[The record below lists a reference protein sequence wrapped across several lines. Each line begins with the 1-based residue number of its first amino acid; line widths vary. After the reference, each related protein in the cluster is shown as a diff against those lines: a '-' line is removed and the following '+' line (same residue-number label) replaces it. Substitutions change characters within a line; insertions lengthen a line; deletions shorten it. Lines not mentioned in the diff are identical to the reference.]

1 VFRVECAALEIPLT
15 MTRTSLFSPIPLL
28 VAGAVFLMTGSP
40 LTAQAEGEFQITK
53 IDPALVTTP
62 AVNYSGATGKNVPGS
77 PKRWIELEVSFTWLP
92 RTTAE
97 KYADDVVVNYY
108 VLLSNRN
115 AQAPQGTMLT
125 GQVTLMSIPAK
136 QPDLKAVMYVSP
148 RALERFFDGK
158 IPASISSAIT
168 DIGVTIS
175 KGGQVVAQKSLNSKS
190 GAWWP
195 QIQQTSGYLLSKPET
210 PFAPLNWDYYETV
223 KKTQNP

>member
-1 VFRVECAALEIPLT
+1 
-15 MTRTSLFSPIPLL
+15 MPLL
-28 VAGAVFLMTGSP
+28 DSRPARLSILSSLLGAACLIFGSP
-40 LTAQAEGEFQITK
+40 LRAQTDTEFQITK
-53 IDPALVTTP
+53 IEPALVTTP
-62 AVNYSGATGKNVPGS
+62 AVSYSGASAKSQRGPSKSWLEV
-77 PKRWIELEVSFTWLP
+77 EVSFTWQP
-92 RTTAE
+92 RVPTD
-97 KYADDVVVNYY
+97 KYADDVVVSYY

-125 GQVTLMSIPAK
+125 GQVTHMSIPAK
-136 QPDLKAVMYVSP
+136 QTDLKSVIYASP
-148 RALERFFDGK
+148 RTLERFFDGK
-158 IPASISSAIT
+158 VPASVSSAIT

-175 KGGQVVAQKSLNSKS
+175 KQGQVVAQKSLNSKS